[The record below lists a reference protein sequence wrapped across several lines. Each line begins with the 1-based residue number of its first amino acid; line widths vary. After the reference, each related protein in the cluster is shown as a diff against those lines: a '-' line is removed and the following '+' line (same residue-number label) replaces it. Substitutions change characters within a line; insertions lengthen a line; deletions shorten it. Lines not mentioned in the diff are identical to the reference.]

1 MADIIK
7 DIQVLKD
14 RLDKVEEK
22 GLDGGA
28 SIQLLDDMLNVVS
41 EIADR
46 LETLESQVEVLSE
59 K

>member
-1 MADIIK
+1 MVDINK

-22 GLDGGA
+22 DLDPVAVG
-28 SIQLLDDMLNVVS
+28 LLDDMLNIVS
-41 EIADR
+41 EIASR
-46 LETLESQVEVLSE
+46 LDTLESQVEVLSE